1 MQRIMLIGPSQCG
14 KTSLT
19 QRLRGETMAYQKT
32 QAIVWLPEAI
42 DTPGEYLEN
51 RCLYSALLA
60 SACEADVIALTL
72 NADACGCPFSPG
84 FTLPMNRPTIGIVT
98 KADRANAAQI
108 AQVSQWLRQSG
119 AQQMFI
125 TSAQTGS
132 GIDEIAA
139 FLQHQESSCHAQSWR

>member
-1 MQRIMLIGPSQCG
+1 MKRMMLIGPSQCG

-19 QRLRGETMAYQKT
+19 QRLRGEAMAYQKT
-32 QAIVWLPEAI
+32 QAIVWLPETI

-60 SACEADVIALTL
+60 SACEADVIALAL
-72 NADACGCPFSPG
+72 NADAPWCPFSPG

-98 KADRANAAQI
+98 KADVANATQI
-108 AQVSQWLRQSG
+108 AQASQWLYQSG
-119 AQQMFI
+119 AQQFFI

-132 GIDEIAA
+132 GIDEVVA
-139 FLQHQESSCHAQSWR
+139 FLQHQETSCHAQLWR